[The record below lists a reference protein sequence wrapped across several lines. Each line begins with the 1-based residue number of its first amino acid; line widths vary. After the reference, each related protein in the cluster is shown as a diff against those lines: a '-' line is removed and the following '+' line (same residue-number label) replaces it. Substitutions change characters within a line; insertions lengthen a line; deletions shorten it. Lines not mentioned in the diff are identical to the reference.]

1 MKLKYPENIEVISG
15 LNLPMLLDIG
25 TMLSFEE
32 NVDKDTFTLYAR
44 KAVETAQSSIER
56 LLDSE
61 VENNDLDDFF
71 NNGGK

>member
-1 MKLKYPENIEVISG
+1 
-15 LNLPMLLDIG
+15 MLLDIG

-71 NNGGK
+71 